1 MAAIDAKRWLSG
13 EAIPRIAAMNE
24 PFDTLGITD
33 HLLQLEQQR
42 CDALMRGDFNRLS
55 ELISDELTHVHT
67 RGNVDGRE
75 SYLHYMRE
83 ILEVREVRR
92 SELRVRVFGDAAVMT
107 GQQLSSAR
115 LRGKDMTATV
125 SSFVT
130 QVWAR
135 ETDGAWR
142 QVSFQATGLGELPPP
157 IAR

>member
-13 EAIPRIAAMNE
+13 GAIPRIAAMNE

-135 ETDGAWR
+135 EADGAWR